1 MPLSGPGVG
10 TAHRSCHS
18 FGKRIC
24 DARNCLI
31 RVCEN
36 ELQRTVPCTRGDY
49 CRLSRLVLRAIC
61 VGRGLTL
68 TLMASA
74 VYACP
79 ILPHAMEQSLCKSW
93 PACGRFWRGT
103 IISRAV
109 TFRSLCSRSVSRAPA
124 SLGSPFTSAP
134 RLPCPAGLFDQ
145 TISIGHLW
153 HRRPGWHAPSVR
165 LESLPMVPV
174 LSDGSTIDD

>member
-18 FGKRIC
+18 FDKRIC

-79 ILPHAMEQSLCKSW
+79 IPPHAMEQSLCKSW

-109 TFRSLCSRSVSRAPA
+109 TFRSLCSRSVP
-124 SLGSPFTSAP
+124 
-134 RLPCPAGLFDQ
+134 
-145 TISIGHLW
+145 
-153 HRRPGWHAPSVR
+153 VR
-165 LESLPMVPV
+165 LRRLDRLLRQRRGFRVQPDCSIRQF
-174 LSDGSTIDD
+174 LSVIYGIGALVGTLLLFV